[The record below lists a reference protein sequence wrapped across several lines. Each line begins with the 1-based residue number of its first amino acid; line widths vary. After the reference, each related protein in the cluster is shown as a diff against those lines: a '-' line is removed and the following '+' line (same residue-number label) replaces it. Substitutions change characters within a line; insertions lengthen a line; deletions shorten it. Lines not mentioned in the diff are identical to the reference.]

1 MRAFR
6 ATRWWMTALAVLL
19 PMAAAGA
26 GWQAEPVAELALP
39 RTTPAGAPLGGLS
52 GLVWDAAGQR
62 LMAVSDRGQ
71 LHHFTLQRDAKGI
84 VQAVHPIETV
94 PLRDAD
100 QRPLTGASADA
111 EDLALLPAA
120 DGTATLLVAFERQPR
135 LMRYDLAGRW
145 LGTVPLPTPFGEASR
160 YDSGNHQLEALLA
173 TAEGWL
179 AGVERPLR
187 GERQVALFDA
197 RGRRGGFEPDGS
209 DCGLVAL
216 AALPP
221 AAAEASAGL
230 LALERCFR
238 RWPPAMRLVLREL
251 HAGAGGD
258 WHDAGVIARLTHAEI
273 DIDNF
278 EGIAR
283 IGPHDYLLV
292 SDDNFQPM
300 QRNLLLQI
308 RLTPDD
314 REEP

>member
-1 MRAFR
+1 MRAWR
-6 ATRWWMTALAVLL
+6 DAGRWLVALAGLL
-19 PMAAAGA
+19 PLTPTGA
-26 GWQAEPVAELALP
+26 GWQAEPVAALALP
-39 RTTPAGAPLGGLS
+39 KTTSAGAPLGGLS
-52 GLVWDAAGQR
+52 GLVWHAADAR
-62 LMAVSDRGQ
+62 LIAVSDRGR
-71 LHHFTLQRDAKGI
+71 LHHFSLQRDAAGV
-84 VQAVHPIETV
+84 VQAVVPMETL
-94 PLRDAD
+94 PLRDAS
-100 QRPLTGASADA
+100 QRPLTGAAADA

-120 DGTATLLVAFERQPR
+120 DGAPNLLVAFERQPR
-135 LMRYDLAGRW
+135 LLRYDLTGRW
-145 LGTVPLPTPFGEASR
+145 LGPVELPPPFAEAGR

-173 TAEGWL
+173 TPDGWL

-187 GERQVALFDA
+187 GERQVALLDA

-216 AALPP
+216 AELPT
-221 AAAEASAGL
+221 AAGQPAGL

-251 HAGAGGD
+251 QPDASGD
-258 WHDAGVIARLTHAEI
+258 WHDAGVIAQLTHAEI

-292 SDDNFQPM
+292 SDDNFQPV

-314 REEP
+314 R